1 MRGWRAN
8 PPERIPVN
16 RRMSR
21 AAALALIAVGLMS
34 LNARA
39 PLVALGPVLGGIQHD
54 TGLSAALAG
63 LLTAI
68 PVLCFGLVTPAAAWF
83 IGRIGINHAV
93 LYFFGG
99 LAAGIVLRSFGGA
112 PGALVGTVVLG
123 VAMTIVN
130 VTTPLLVGRDFPHR
144 AALMTG
150 LTTAAVNVGTTLASA
165 LTAPLAGAVGWQWSL
180 VSWLGI
186 TAIAAGMWLFV
197 FPPSKDGPRW
207 SDAEFPGPLAKAAA
221 RRRAELRAAQGQ
233 PGTHTGPLPT
243 VPATTLS
250 PANRRMM
257 RFFTVAFAL
266 HNLGYYAITLWLPT
280 FLVQTR
286 GMTASEA
293 GLAASLFQLFA
304 IVGPLLIPAL
314 ARVLGWGAQPLFLV
328 VASCWVVLPAGLLIA
343 PDLWSLWA
351 VLGGVAQGGTF
362 TVVFTVVIQRARS
375 LDENRRMT
383 AFIQSVGYGF
393 ASTGPILMG
402 LLRDAAGGW
411 TAPFLLVLGAVVV
424 MGVCGVEAIRTHDGG
439 RGPRTGA
446 SPAVGA
452 AADRKP

>member
-1 MRGWRAN
+1 M
-8 PPERIPVN
+8 N
-16 RRMSR
+16 RRISRRGISR
-21 AAALALIAVGLMS
+21 ATALALLAVGLMS

-39 PLVALGPVLGGIQHD
+39 PLVGLGPVLGSIQHD
-54 TGLSAALAG
+54 TGLAAPVAG

-83 IGRIGINHAV
+83 IGRIGINHAN

-99 LAAGIVLRSFGGA
+99 LAAGVMLRSFGGSV
-112 PGALVGTVVLG
+112 GAIVGTVVIG

-130 VTTPLLVGRDFPHR
+130 VVTPLLVGRDFPQR
-144 AALMTG
+144 AAVMTG

-165 LTAPLAGAVGWQWSL
+165 LTAPLAGTVGWQWSL
-180 VSWLGI
+180 VSWLI
-186 TAIAAGMWLFV
+186 LTVFAAVAWFSV

-207 SDAEFPGPLAKAAA
+207 SDAEFPGPLARAVA

-233 PGTHTGPLPT
+233 PGTSTGPLSITP
-243 VPATTLS
+243 VGKIGLAAKPATKIS

-280 FLVQTR
+280 FLVQTQ

-314 ARVLGWGAQPLFLV
+314 SRWVGWGPQRLFILV
-328 VASCWVVLPAGLLIA
+328 AACWITLPAGILVA
-343 PDLWSLWA
+343 PDFWPLWA
-351 VLGGVAQGGTF
+351 VVGGVAQGGTF
-362 TVVFTVVIQRARS
+362 TVLFTVVIQRARS

-383 AFIQSVGYGF
+383 AFIQAVGYGF
-393 ASTGPILMG
+393 ASLGPILMG
-402 LLRDAAGGW
+402 YLRDAAGGW
-411 TAPFLLVLGAVVV
+411 TAPFLLVLVAVVV
-424 MGVCGVEAIRTHDGG
+424 MAACGLTAIRTHDVD
-439 RGPRTGA
+439 RR
-446 SPAVGA
+446 PAEVLQ
-452 AADRKP
+452 

>member
-1 MRGWRAN
+1 
-8 PPERIPVN
+8 
-16 RRMSR
+16 MSR
-21 AAALALIAVGLMS
+21 GVSRATALALLAVGLMS

-39 PLVALGPVLGGIQHD
+39 PLVGLGPVLGSIQHD
-54 TGLSAALAG
+54 TGLAAALAG

-83 IGRIGINHAV
+83 IGRIGINHAN

-99 LAAGIVLRSFGGA
+99 LAAGVVLRSFGGA
-112 PGALVGTVVLG
+112 VGAIVGTVVIG

-130 VTTPLLVGRDFPHR
+130 VVTPLLVGRDFPQR

-180 VSWLGI
+180 VSWLGL
-186 TAIAAGMWLFV
+186 TALAAVAWFSV

-207 SDAEFPGPLAKAAA
+207 SDAEFPGPLARAVA
-221 RRRAELRAAQGQ
+221 RRRAELSAANGQ
-233 PGTHTGPLPT
+233 PGTSTGPLP
-243 VPATTLS
+243 VSPARRVGRGERTSPREKIS

-314 ARVLGWGAQPLFLV
+314 SRWVGWGPQRLFILV
-328 VASCWVVLPAGLLIA
+328 AACWIALPAGILVA
-343 PDLWSLWA
+343 PELWPLWA
-351 VLGGVAQGGTF
+351 VVGGVAQGGTF

-393 ASTGPILMG
+393 ASLGPILMG
-402 LLRDAAGGW
+402 YLRDAAGGW
-411 TAPFLLVLGAVVV
+411 TAPFLLVLVAVVV
-424 MGVCGVEAIRTHDGG
+424 MAASGLAAIRTHDDA
-439 RGPRTGA
+439 RR
-446 SPAVGA
+446 PAEVA
-452 AADRKP
+452 R

>member
-1 MRGWRAN
+1 
-8 PPERIPVN
+8 
-16 RRMSR
+16 MSR
-21 AAALALIAVGLMS
+21 RITRATALALLAVGLMS

-39 PLVALGPVLGGIQHD
+39 PLVGLGPVLGSIQHD
-54 TGLSAALAG
+54 TGLAAAVAG

-83 IGRIGINHAV
+83 IGRVGINHAN

-99 LAAGIVLRSFGGA
+99 LAAGVVLRSFGGA
-112 PGALVGTVVLG
+112 VGAIVGTVVIG

-130 VTTPLLVGRDFPHR
+130 VVTPLLVGRDFPQR
-144 AALMTG
+144 AAVMTG

-180 VSWLGI
+180 VSWLVL
-186 TAIAAGMWLFV
+186 TALAAVAWFSV

-207 SDAEFPGPLAKAAA
+207 SDDEFPGPLARAVA

-233 PGTHTGPLPT
+233 PGTSTGSLPLS
-243 VPATTLS
+243 PAGRASPAGRTGRAGRTGTASRIS

-286 GMTASEA
+286 GMTTSQA

-304 IVGPLLIPAL
+304 IIGPLLIPAL
-314 ARVLGWGAQPLFLV
+314 SRWVGWGPQRLFVLV
-328 VASCWVVLPAGLLIA
+328 ATCWIALPAGILVA
-343 PDLWSLWA
+343 PELWPLWA
-351 VLGGVAQGGTF
+351 VVGGVAQGGTF
-362 TVVFTVVIQRARS
+362 TVVFTVVIQRAKS

-393 ASTGPILMG
+393 ASLGPILMG
-402 LLRDAAGGW
+402 YLRDAAGGW

-424 MGVCGVEAIRTHDGG
+424 MAVSGLAAIRTHDDA
-439 RGPRTGA
+439 RR
-446 SPAVGA
+446 PAEVLQ
-452 AADRKP
+452 

>member
-1 MRGWRAN
+1 MTRRIGRA
-8 PPERIPVN
+8 
-16 RRMSR
+16 S
-21 AAALALIAVGLMS
+21 ALALLAVGLMS

-39 PLVALGPVLGGIQHD
+39 PLVGLAPVLGGIQHD
-54 TGLSAALAG
+54 TGLSAAVAG

-83 IGRIGINHAV
+83 IGRIGINHAN

-99 LAAGIVLRSFGGA
+99 LAAGVALRSFGGA
-112 PGALVGTVVLG
+112 VGAILGTVVLG

-130 VTTPLLVGRDFPHR
+130 VVTPLLVGRDFPQR

-165 LTAPLAGAVGWQWSL
+165 LTAPLAGAIGWQWSL
-180 VSWLGI
+180 VSWLVL
-186 TAIAAGMWLFV
+186 TALAAVTWFSV

-207 SDAEFPGPLAKAAA
+207 SDAEFPGPLARAVT

-233 PGTHTGPLPT
+233 PGTSTGPLPIS
-243 VPATTLS
+243 PARKASRPKIS

-257 RFFTVAFAL
+257 RLFTVAFAL

-293 GLAASLFQLFA
+293 GLAASMFQLFA
-304 IVGPLLIPAL
+304 VVGPLLIPAL
-314 ARVLGWGAQPLFLV
+314 SRWVGWGPQRLFVLV
-328 VASCWVVLPAGLLIA
+328 AACWIALPAGILLA
-343 PDLWSLWA
+343 PGAWPLWA
-351 VLGGVAQGGTF
+351 LVGGVAQGGTF
-362 TVVFTVVIQRARS
+362 TVVFTVVIQRAKS

-393 ASTGPILMG
+393 ASLGPILMG
-402 LLRDAAGGW
+402 YLRDAAGGW
-411 TAPFLLVLGAVVV
+411 TAPFLLVLVAVVV
-424 MGVCGVEAIRTHDGG
+424 MAVSGLAAIRTHDDA
-439 RGPRTGA
+439 RR
-446 SPAVGA
+446 PAEVL
-452 AADRKP
+452 R